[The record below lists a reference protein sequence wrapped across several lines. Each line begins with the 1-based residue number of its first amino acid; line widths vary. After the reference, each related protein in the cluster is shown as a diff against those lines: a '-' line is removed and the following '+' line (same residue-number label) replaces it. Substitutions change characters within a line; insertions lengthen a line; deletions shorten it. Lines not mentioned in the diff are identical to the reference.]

1 MIIMELLMIKIEG
14 EIILKI
20 LGTILEVARHLTV
33 FLMKALVVVLE
44 VEVSSVLSKAMKSSP
59 LLGPFCGSEFWG
71 VFSVENIKR
80 LCVFMFQT

>member
-1 MIIMELLMIKIEG
+1 MKFSMILKKGNDMIIMELLTIKIEG

-44 VEVSSVLSKAMKSSP
+44 VEVSSVLSTSTYLA
-59 LLGPFCGSEFWG
+59 G
-71 VFSVENIKR
+71 IKT
-80 LCVFMFQT
+80 F

>member
-1 MIIMELLMIKIEG
+1 MKFSMILKKGNDMIIMELLTIKIEG

-44 VEVSSVLSKAMKSSP
+44 VEVSSVLSPSTYLAGMTIGFNQN
-59 LLGPFCGSEFWG
+59 LH
-71 VFSVENIKR
+71 
-80 LCVFMFQT
+80 